1 MVTTIDHGKK
11 SISNLRYGDMV
22 KTLDTATNK
31 VSYTKFIT
39 YLHKESH
46 ILSEFFQVTTN
57 QNKILKISNKHL
69 IARLNNR
76 KIEYLFAENLNL
88 HDILVSCNNAE
99 KLTYEKII
107 RIEKNV
113 EDIGVYAPL
122 TEAGTLLVDDI
133 LVSCYANTDNQDW
146 AHFAL
151 KFYIYAKQ
159 AYEFIFENLFGKN
172 FYSQSKHGIHWYA
185 DILINSLHSSS
196 KFFK

>member
-1 MVTTIDHGKK
+1 
-11 SISNLRYGDMV
+11 MV
-22 KTLDTATNK
+22 KTLDAATNK

-39 YLHKESH
+39 YLHRESH
-46 ILSEFFQVTTN
+46 ILSDFVKVTTN
-57 QNKILKISNKHL
+57 QNKTLKISNKHL

-76 KIEYLFAENLNL
+76 KVEYVFAENLKLN
-88 HDILVSCNNAE
+88 DILVSNNNYAE
-99 KLTYEKII
+99 YMFYEEII

-159 AYEFIFENLFGKN
+159 GYEFIFENLFGKN
-172 FYSQSKHGIHWYA
+172 IDYKNKHGIHWYA
-185 DILINSLHSSS
+185 DFLINSLQSSS